1 MIISLNSATKKKV
14 FTPNETI
21 LAYANDIGI
30 VLNHF
35 AKDTITLPNLL
46 HKEGVLDKGDIVP
59 KVRTD
64 KRLLDENEQRIL
76 GYCFYNRHSIKEIA
90 DYLGVSV
97 STYLSKRILSPLV
110 SEGLL
115 IETSSRPKTFMSD
128 RTNVQVF

>member
-1 MIISLNSATKKKV
+1 M
-14 FTPNETI
+14 
-21 LAYANDIGI
+21 
-30 VLNHF
+30 
-35 AKDTITLPNLL
+35 
-46 HKEGVLDKGDIVP
+46 LDKGDIVP

-128 RTNVQVF
+128 RTNVKVF